1 MSLVGAGGGSGL
13 YPEGTYRPG
22 IRVRLTADSVPASAG
37 LQESAASTVLLSSV
51 CIGRFVKHR

>member
-22 IRVRLTADSVPASAG
+22 IRVRLTADSVPASAWPAG
-37 LQESAASTVLLSSV
+37 VGGINCVVVLCLYW
-51 CIGRFVKHR
+51 